1 VNIEELAFKNYFELK
16 EIQKVDL
23 LLIIEFLQ
31 KDRKQWINQYTQA
44 HNDYVVLQ
52 QENQLL
58 KEQKENLQNIVCNKI
73 MTDYDIETPL
83 KDELSKQI
91 LKNTVLEESK
101 NITENI
107 LDELEKWL
115 KEIRNECSEIYS
127 SPITQDATR
136 EFYYIDVIDKTLNK
150 LQELKGSDKN
160 E

>member
-107 LDELEKWL
+107 IDELEKWL

>member
-1 VNIEELAFKNYFELK
+1 MNKE
-16 EIQKVDL
+16 EIQNMLAVNRSINDM
-23 LLIIEFLQ
+23 EQNF
-31 KDRKQWINQYTQA
+31 RKRME
-44 HNDYVVLQ
+44 DLQ
-52 QENQLL
+52 QENQRL

-101 NITENI
+101 NITEHI

-115 KEIRNECSEIYS
+115 KEIRNECFEIYS

-150 LQELKGSDKN
+150 LQELKGSDNN